1 MDTSYQFEMSVPPMI
16 SFLHSVMSSV
26 GNDTTRH
33 VYSLDYDMPVNTT
46 RQEIDSVIDSAE
58 GAGAIKGELC
68 EYDPH
73 YTEVKLRS
81 VLKFMKI
88 DMWQHELNAAILR
101 FGKSMWTNQLSRDRL
116 VSLTSDDLDE
126 ATSYLLARYA
136 FTSEQYNAFFA
147 SMNSESPSIASE
159 FKQFYSKLFVSVHSL
174 ISRHVAHF
182 IKSLGKQYHEIDM
195 NALPDKVKEVGL
207 LPLILIRQSIEDS
220 QILSLVLYL
229 RFKVCNMVLLFVEAI
244 RSFPRFSLSFLSQTK
259 YSF

>member
-1 MDTSYQFEMSVPPMI
+1 MDTSYQFEISVPPMI

-159 FKQFYSKLFVSVHSL
+159 FKQFYSKLFCQ
-174 ISRHVAHF
+174 F
-182 IKSLGKQYHEIDM
+182 
-195 NALPDKVKEVGL
+195 
-207 LPLILIRQSIEDS
+207 
-220 QILSLVLYL
+220 ILSSADMSRTSLRVL
-229 RFKVCNMVLLFVEAI
+229 ESSI
-244 RSFPRFSLSFLSQTK
+244 TK
-259 YSF
+259 LT